1 LESRNESSH
10 PQKTAFNKTVLGD
23 YGMIWIWLAIYTLI
37 GLTAAIYAFY
47 SDRVKFT
54 LADHLPGVLANRKM
68 LFTIGLFIVLFSFA
82 AAYLLGVHHALI
94 TLFGGW
100 VMLLGSAPWF
110 NQRIVRRTF
119 APPERRII
127 RTTIFAGLII
137 AVLSSGRFYFPPQ
150 SSPSAFL
157 VGLAIMILAGR
168 LWWNGDT
175 ERDLSSLG
183 L

>member
-1 LESRNESSH
+1 
-10 PQKTAFNKTVLGD
+10 
-23 YGMIWIWLAIYTLI
+23 MIWIWLAIYTLI
-37 GLTAAIYAFY
+37 GIAAMIYAFY

-54 LADHLPGVLANRKM
+54 LADHLPEVLANRKM
-68 LFTIGLFIVLFSFA
+68 LFTAGLAIVLIGFG
-82 AAYLLGVHHALI
+82 AAYALGVHHALI

-100 VMLLGSAPWF
+100 IMLLGSAPWF
-110 NQRIVRRTF
+110 NQRIVRRLF

-127 RTTIFAGLII
+127 RTTIFTGFVI

-150 SSPSAFL
+150 CSPSAFL
-157 VGLAIMILAGR
+157 LGLAIMILAGR

-175 ERDLSSLG
+175 EGDLSSLG